1 MDYRNESF
9 STPKLDDAQRAR
21 VEAKLALLKRKGV
34 YPYEYMDSFER
45 FHETALPPKE
55 AFFSSL
61 KGEGISDEDYA
72 HAHAVWATFDIK
84 TLREYHD
91 LYLLTDVL
99 LLADVMHAFRT
110 MCLEN
115 YKLDPW
121 RYCTTPGLTWDAG
134 LKMTGVRLDRIEDVD
149 THLFIE
155 AVSLYTL
162 RVLCVRSHVLN
173 YKIALK
179 CTQISN

>member
-9 STPKLDDAQRAR
+9 STPKLDDNQRAR

-72 HAHAVWATFDIK
+72 SRKDFGRMASPKYPTCSFCPFCPIPNMVFALFDK
-84 TLREYHD
+84 VTCD
-91 LYLLTDVL
+91 WV
-99 LLADVMHAFRT
+99 
-110 MCLEN
+110 
-115 YKLDPW
+115 
-121 RYCTTPGLTWDAG
+121 
-134 LKMTGVRLDRIEDVD
+134 
-149 THLFIE
+149 THFKWF
-155 AVSLYTL
+155 A
-162 RVLCVRSHVLN
+162 
-173 YKIALK
+173 
-179 CTQISN
+179 